1 MHKEYECTILEIDT
15 KFISKLENM
24 GAKKIGE
31 YFQKRYVYDFNPI
44 NENKWIRLRTN
55 GIKTTLAIK
64 EVINK
69 NEIGGTNEIEIE
81 VSDFENTNNIL
92 KELGY
97 VARNYQENKRIK
109 YLLDDVNIDIDSW
122 PLIPTYAEIEG
133 KSEEEVK
140 KIIAKLEIDSS
151 KITTMDVTSIYMEIY
166 GIDIAS
172 LINKSTDKNEKNSV
186 SKDDKGYFIQNDEN
200 SIEIEIYIKDSDTT
214 YKMEQIYKQG
224 VEQFVQFFLNDKF
237 KSSKVK

>member
-1 MHKEYECTILEIDT
+1 MNIEYECRILEIN
-15 KFISKLENM
+15 KEEFIKKLELLE
-24 GAKKIGE
+24 AIKKGE
-31 YFQKRYVYDFNPI
+31 YFQKRYTYDFNPKI
-44 NENKWIRLRTN
+44 ENKWIRLRTN
-55 GIKTTLAIK
+55 G
-64 EVINK
+64 NK

-166 GIDIAS
+166 GIDI
-172 LINKSTDKNEKNSV
+172 LKIKNLEFKN
-186 SKDDKGYFIQNDEN
+186 
-200 SIEIEIYIKDSDTT
+200 
-214 YKMEQIYKQG
+214 
-224 VEQFVQFFLNDKF
+224 
-237 KSSKVK
+237 

>member
-97 VARNYQENKRIK
+97 VARNYQ
-109 YLLDDVNIDIDSW
+109 
-122 PLIPTYAEIEG
+122 
-133 KSEEEVK
+133 
-140 KIIAKLEIDSS
+140 
-151 KITTMDVTSIYMEIY
+151 
-166 GIDIAS
+166 
-172 LINKSTDKNEKNSV
+172 
-186 SKDDKGYFIQNDEN
+186 
-200 SIEIEIYIKDSDTT
+200 
-214 YKMEQIYKQG
+214 
-224 VEQFVQFFLNDKF
+224 
-237 KSSKVK
+237 

>member
-31 YFQKRYVYDFNPI
+31 YFQKRYVYEFNPI

-109 YLLDDVNIDIDSW
+109 YLLDDDKKRILSSMYQSVDDVQIDSFN
-122 PLIPTYAEIEG
+122 EI
-133 KSEEEVK
+133 SSRRW
-140 KIIAKLEIDSS
+140 KIYE
-151 KITTMDVTSIYMEIY
+151 
-166 GIDIAS
+166 
-172 LINKSTDKNEKNSV
+172 
-186 SKDDKGYFIQNDEN
+186 
-200 SIEIEIYIKDSDTT
+200 
-214 YKMEQIYKQG
+214 
-224 VEQFVQFFLNDKF
+224 
-237 KSSKVK
+237 

>member
-31 YFQKRYVYDFNPI
+31 YFQKRYVYEFNPI

-140 KIIAKLEIDSS
+140 KIIEKLEIDSS
-151 KITTMDVTSIYMEIY
+151 KITTMDVTSIYIEIY
-166 GIDIAS
+166 GIDI
-172 LINKSTDKNEKNSV
+172 LKIKNLEFKN
-186 SKDDKGYFIQNDEN
+186 
-200 SIEIEIYIKDSDTT
+200 
-214 YKMEQIYKQG
+214 
-224 VEQFVQFFLNDKF
+224 
-237 KSSKVK
+237 

>member
-166 GIDIAS
+166 GNIWNRYFKNKKLRIQK
-172 LINKSTDKNEKNSV
+172 LILLKVHTQIIKSVHGVIFKRK
-186 SKDDKGYFIQNDEN
+186 F
-200 SIEIEIYIKDSDTT
+200 YILITKL
-214 YKMEQIYKQG
+214 
-224 VEQFVQFFLNDKF
+224 LNP
-237 KSSKVK
+237 

>member
-97 VARNYQENKRIK
+97 KI
-109 YLLDDVNIDIDSW
+109 
-122 PLIPTYAEIEG
+122 LIR
-133 KSEEEVK
+133 
-140 KIIAKLEIDSS
+140 
-151 KITTMDVTSIYMEIY
+151 
-166 GIDIAS
+166 
-172 LINKSTDKNEKNSV
+172 
-186 SKDDKGYFIQNDEN
+186 
-200 SIEIEIYIKDSDTT
+200 
-214 YKMEQIYKQG
+214 
-224 VEQFVQFFLNDKF
+224 
-237 KSSKVK
+237 

>member
-31 YFQKRYVYDFNPI
+31 YFQKRYVYEFNPI

-92 KELGY
+92 KD
-97 VARNYQENKRIK
+97 R
-109 YLLDDVNIDIDSW
+109 
-122 PLIPTYAEIEG
+122 
-133 KSEEEVK
+133 KSV
-140 KIIAKLEIDSS
+140 
-151 KITTMDVTSIYMEIY
+151 V
-166 GIDIAS
+166 
-172 LINKSTDKNEKNSV
+172 
-186 SKDDKGYFIQNDEN
+186 
-200 SIEIEIYIKDSDTT
+200 
-214 YKMEQIYKQG
+214 
-224 VEQFVQFFLNDKF
+224 
-237 KSSKVK
+237 